1 MGKYI
6 GIEDVLTSILDILE
20 HIKQVEGEIITM
32 SNRSS
37 EVFVKEIR
45 SKSDTL
51 TPEVLVAIQLQDIIS
66 QQFSA
71 IAEAIESMK
80 SHLEIH
86 KHTLRADNAI
96 LNSNIQRLYI
106 KMLSSLDEAR
116 NKQASFSG
124 HSNVKTEDRDDE
136 IDFF

>member
-32 SNRSS
+32 SNKSS

-45 SKSDTL
+45 SRSNLL

-96 LNSNIQRLYI
+96 LNSNIQRLYT
-106 KMLSSLDEAR
+106 KMLYSLDEAR
-116 NKQASFSG
+116 AKQASFSG
-124 HSNVKTEDRDDE
+124 HSNVKTEDREDE

>member
-32 SNRSS
+32 SNKSS

-45 SKSDTL
+45 SKSNLL

-96 LNSNIQRLYI
+96 LNSNIQRLYT
-106 KMLSSLDEAR
+106 KMLYSLDEAR
-116 NKQASFSG
+116 AKQASFSG
-124 HSNVKTEDRDDE
+124 HSNVKTEDREDE